1 MVFRRILPAFVRRSG
16 RIQLKPLA
24 VLAINNRNN
33 ETYNIFTNMRRVL
46 FSAYE
51 KSVDLS
57 KR

>member
-1 MVFRRILPAFVRRSG
+1 MVFRRILPAFVCRSG

-24 VLAINNRNN
+24 VIAINYRKN

-51 KSVDLS
+51 KSVDL
-57 KR
+57 RQR